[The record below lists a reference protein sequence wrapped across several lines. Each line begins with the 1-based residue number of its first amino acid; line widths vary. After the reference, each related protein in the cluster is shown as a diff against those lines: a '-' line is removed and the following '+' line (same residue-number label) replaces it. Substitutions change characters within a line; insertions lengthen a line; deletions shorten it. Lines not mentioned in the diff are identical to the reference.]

1 MTRSRSAGLS
11 PAALARRSESALA
24 RSEGVREYLVFR
36 IGDDVMGLPLASVKE
51 ILKLAPITEV
61 PRASA
66 EIVGILS
73 VRGRITTILDLR
85 RVLHL
90 PDAPV
95 PRGARILLVEHGDEV
110 LGLRV
115 DSVTQVVRLLE
126 KEIEPAGAIGGGLSE
141 HVTGLGRPS
150 NREGREENVIVLLD
164 PVALLRS

>member
-1 MTRSRSAGLS
+1 MSRARTPGLS

-36 IGDDVMGLPLASVKE
+36 VGDDVMGLPLASVKE

-61 PRASA
+61 PRASP

-85 RVLHL
+85 RVLRL

-95 PRGARILLVEHGDEV
+95 PRSARILLVEQGEEV

-126 KEIEPAGAIGGGLSE
+126 KEIEPAGVIGGGLSE
-141 HVTGLGRPS
+141 HVTGIGRPGS
-150 NREGREENVIVLLD
+150 REGREENVIVLLD

>member
-1 MTRSRSAGLS
+1 MTRVRAPGLS

-36 IGDDVMGLPLASVKE
+36 IGDDAMGLPLASVKE
-51 ILKLAPITEV
+51 ILKLAQITEV
-61 PRASA
+61 PRASP

-95 PRGARILLVEHGDEV
+95 PRTARILLVEHGDEV

-126 KEIEPAGAIGGGLSE
+126 KEIESAAVIGGGLSE
-141 HVTGLGRPS
+141 HVTGIGRPS
-150 NREGREENVIVLLD
+150 REGLEENVIVLLD